1 MEPIQRED
9 WSKVERHLLRYPRN
23 ARTWESL
30 KRKFHEIANIKPPT
44 GNPTIPPLVSLAKQI
59 KEKINGKS
67 GNADVEHYDD
77 VDDEFDD
84 EGHNGFN
91 DEEANSNVIVGVQ
104 TATTEVAAATRI
116 TAENPLV
123 SPKAL
128 LVAKGPRKF
137 DASKDE
143 AAKHRSD
150 MMSVFEDMKV
160 QREELN
166 MRERSAALEEERNRR
181 EEERARREKGEKRSV
196 GQEGKNLI
204 ISYVC
209 EKWKCRK
216 IDARELKTVT
226 R

>member
-91 DEEANSNVIVGVQ
+91 DEEANSDVI
-104 TATTEVAAATRI
+104 
-116 TAENPLV
+116 
-123 SPKAL
+123 
-128 LVAKGPRKF
+128 
-137 DASKDE
+137 DE

-160 QREELN
+160 QREELI

-181 EEERARREKGEKRSV
+181 EEERARREEERERREEERRTRREEFDHQLRLREMEM
-196 GQEGKNLI
+196 QED
-204 ISYVC
+204 
-209 EKWKCRK
+209 R
-216 IDARELKTVT
+216 RT
-226 R
+226 RAENRDQMMMMMQFLVAGGAAWVNNKKQDKSDSKKEE

>member
-1 MEPIQRED
+1 
-9 WSKVERHLLRYPRN
+9 
-23 ARTWESL
+23 
-30 KRKFHEIANIKPPT
+30 
-44 GNPTIPPLVSLAKQI
+44 LAKQI

-91 DEEANSNVIVGVQ
+91 DEEANSDVIVGVQ
-104 TATTEVAAATRI
+104 TTTGTSGTGTSDETAAATRI
-116 TAENPLV
+116 TAEKPLV
-123 SPKAL
+123 TPKAL
-128 LVAKGPRKF
+128 LVAKGARKF

-160 QREELN
+160 QREELI

-181 EEERARREKGEKRSV
+181 EEERARREEERERREEERRTRKEEFDHQLRLREMEM
-196 GQEGKNLI
+196 QED
-204 ISYVC
+204 
-209 EKWKCRK
+209 R
-216 IDARELKTVT
+216 RT
-226 R
+226 RAENRDQMMMMMQFLVAGGAAWVNNKKQDKSDSKKEE